1 MSQPLSYEEVIDHI
15 LHNKEV
21 PGVED
26 VPDVVLEEPIDQQS
40 SAPRLKPWQVSGHNT
55 ESQGSGADVKTDMEK
70 ELKKAQEQGL
80 NMDIEWIIIEV
91 DY

>member
-1 MSQPLSYEEVIDHI
+1 MSQPWSYEEVIDHI
-15 LHNKEV
+15 HHNKEV

-80 NMDIEWIIIEV
+80 NMDIE
-91 DY
+91 